1 MDKKQLKK
9 VLKPMIKECIHEL
22 LLSEGILSGIISEV
36 AQGLGTNLNETRPT
50 STKPSKKNK
59 KSVNETFRQRMRE
72 DRKPNKTTQR
82 AKSSLMES
90 IGADA
95 YGGVD
100 LFEGTEPM
108 KSAGSPGETNVRGAL
123 SDMDPSDPGVDIN
136 GIMSIANRDWS
147 KLI

>member
-36 AQGLGTNLNETRPT
+36 AQGLGTTLNESRPAPR
-50 STKPSKKNK
+50 KAAKKT
-59 KSVNETFRQRMRE
+59 VNETFRQRMRE
-72 DRKPNKTTQR
+72 DRKPNKTIQR
-82 AKSSLMES
+82 TKSSLMES